1 MTLMLAQG
9 KPCFSSEA
17 LDMVRARFS
26 AASPVS
32 PYLSGTAGTPSHC
45 RRHLVQRRPARA
57 ALSIPRCQ
65 QPRCR
70 LNLA

>member
-17 LDMVRARFS
+17 LDLVRARFS

-45 RRHLVQRRPARA
+45 RRIWCNGGRLARLCPSRDVSNHGA
-57 ALSIPRCQ
+57 A
-65 QPRCR
+65 
-70 LNLA
+70 